1 MKKLIFAILFG
12 ICASSVVLSAP
23 AMAVESVCDLDPPA
37 NATLEEKNAL
47 EAKKAAA
54 GCNESETIEG
64 KIGGIYEVILGI
76 AGIVAVVVIIVC
88 GIMLTTSA
96 GDPGKVAKAK
106 KGILYSVVGLLVALL
121 AWAIIKFVLS
131 SAF

>member
-12 ICASSVVLSAP
+12 ICASSAVLSVP
-23 AMAVESVCDLDPPA
+23 AMAVNDPVCNSQYA
-37 NATLEEKNAL
+37 SQ
-47 EAKKAAA
+47 EAKEAA
-54 GCNESETIEG
+54 GCDETG
-64 KIGGIYEVILGI
+64 KVEDKVNDIYEVILGI
-76 AGIVAVVVIIVC
+76 TGIVAVVVIIVC

-121 AWAIIKFVLS
+121 AWAIVKFVLS